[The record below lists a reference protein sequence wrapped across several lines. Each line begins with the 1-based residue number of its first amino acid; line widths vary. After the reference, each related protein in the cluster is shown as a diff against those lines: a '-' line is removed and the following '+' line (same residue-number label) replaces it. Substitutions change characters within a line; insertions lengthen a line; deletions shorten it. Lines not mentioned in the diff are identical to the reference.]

1 MQNNQFS
8 AFESSDDLV
17 HVSVFFYQM
26 CVNILSCYNIFSY
39 KTVDFQLPQQMTVL
53 NLGRPTT
60 APPSANGFTDL
71 SKPTQT
77 GQTLSP
83 NLWQ

>member
-1 MQNNQFS
+1 M
-8 AFESSDDLV
+8 
-17 HVSVFFYQM
+17 
-26 CVNILSCYNIFSY
+26 
-39 KTVDFQLPQQMTVL
+39 L

-60 APPSANGFTDL
+60 APASANGFTDL
-71 SKPTQT
+71 TKSSQA